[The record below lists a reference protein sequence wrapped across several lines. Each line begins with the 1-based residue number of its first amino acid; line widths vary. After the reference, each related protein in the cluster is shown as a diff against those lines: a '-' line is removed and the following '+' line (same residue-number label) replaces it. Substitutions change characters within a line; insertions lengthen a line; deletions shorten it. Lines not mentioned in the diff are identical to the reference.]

1 MWSRETGREKVA
13 QKSNLG
19 KYIQETSLLR
29 FLTSEELGYNDLKET

>member
-1 MWSRETGREKVA
+1 MDINIESGTKI
-13 QKSNLG
+13 NLG